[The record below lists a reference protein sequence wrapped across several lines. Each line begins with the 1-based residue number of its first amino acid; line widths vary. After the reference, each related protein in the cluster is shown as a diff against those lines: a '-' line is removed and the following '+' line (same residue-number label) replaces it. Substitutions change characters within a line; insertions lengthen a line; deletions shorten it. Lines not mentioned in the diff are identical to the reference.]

1 MKRLLLFVLIIMGF
15 CGRFA
20 SDAKRCPVAQVVV
33 EPVEPLLVRPVQDD
47 MQCRLWVDSV
57 LDRLSLKERVGQLF
71 IYTIAPHQDKSN
83 RELLRKVIEDYKVG
97 GLLFSGGLMQNQVV
111 LTNEAQRMADIP
123 LLITFDGEW
132 GLSMRLRDTP
142 AFPKNMVLGCIQN
155 DSLLYEYGCE
165 MARQCKELGV
175 QVNFAPVADVNINPK
190 NPVINTRS
198 FGEDPVNVANKVI
211 AYARGLED
219 GGVLSVAKHFP
230 GHGDTDVDSHKAL
243 PVLTFTRERLDS
255 VELYPFK
262 KVIEEGLG
270 GIMVGHLEVPAF
282 EKEPGLPSSLSRK
295 VVYDLL
301 MRELKFRGLVFTDAL
316 AMKGVSNNG
325 SLCLKAL
332 KAGHDL
338 LLVPRRIKEEVAAVL
353 AAVKRGE
360 LSEQAIEEKCR
371 KVLTYKY
378 ALGLNKKPMVRLS
391 GLDMRINTPYTRD
404 LIRRLNAAAITVL
417 SNPTEVLPLD
427 PDIKDVAVLNV
438 GTAAEIQPFIKQ
450 LSEYTHP
457 VEFRLEKDLSG
468 AGRKALRD
476 KLSKYKRIL
485 VCVTEQRLAAY
496 QSFFAEFTPDT
507 PVVYVFFIPGKQLLQ
522 IHQGISASKAVV
534 LAHSSDDEVQRQVA
548 KVLYADATADG
559 RLSDKIKVLVTQQPG
574 ESFLDK
580 MIALVEGATRKK
592 TPNEIAL
599 TILLAGFTLVFVIVC
614 ITLIPMADYTN
625 IDHPGTYISIAAI
638 LSLFVCLIPTTIGGL
653 LSAIGIAGMDR
664 ALRANVITKSGK
676 AVETAGDIDTLLLDK
691 TGTITIGNRKATKF
705 HPAPGIDEKV
715 FVEACLLS
723 SLSDETPEG
732 KSIIELGRENGHRM
746 RDLNTAGAH
755 MIKFTAET
763 KCSGVD
769 LQDGTQIRKGAF
781 DAIRRIVESAGNK
794 FPKEVEEVI
803 AAISGNGGTPL
814 VVCVNNVVLGVI
826 ELQDIIKPGIQERFE
841 RLRKMGVKTVM
852 VTGDNPLT
860 AKYIAEKAGVDD
872 FIAEAKPE
880 DKMEYIKKE
889 QQAGKLVAMMGDGTN
904 DAPALAQANVG
915 VAMNSGT
922 QAAKEAGN
930 MVDLDNDPTK
940 LIEIVEIGKQLLM
953 TRGTLTTFSIAND
966 VAKYFAIIPA
976 LFMVAI
982 PQLAPLN
989 IMGLH
994 SPETAILSA
1003 IIFNA
1008 VIIPI
1013 LIPLALRGVQYKPI
1027 GASAL
1032 LRRNLLIY
1040 GLGGVI
1046 APFIGIKLIDM
1057 FVSLFF

>member
-548 KVLYADATADG
+548 
-559 RLSDKIKVLVTQQPG
+559 IKVLQ
-574 ESFLDK
+574 
-580 MIALVEGATRKK
+580 
-592 TPNEIAL
+592 
-599 TILLAGFTLVFVIVC
+599 
-614 ITLIPMADYTN
+614 
-625 IDHPGTYISIAAI
+625 
-638 LSLFVCLIPTTIGGL
+638 
-653 LSAIGIAGMDR
+653 
-664 ALRANVITKSGK
+664 TK
-676 AVETAGDIDTLLLDK
+676 
-691 TGTITIGNRKATKF
+691 
-705 HPAPGIDEKV
+705 
-715 FVEACLLS
+715 
-723 SLSDETPEG
+723 
-732 KSIIELGRENGHRM
+732 
-746 RDLNTAGAH
+746 NT
-755 MIKFTAET
+755 
-763 KCSGVD
+763 
-769 LQDGTQIRKGAF
+769 
-781 DAIRRIVESAGNK
+781 
-794 FPKEVEEVI
+794 
-803 AAISGNGGTPL
+803 
-814 VVCVNNVVLGVI
+814 
-826 ELQDIIKPGIQERFE
+826 
-841 RLRKMGVKTVM
+841 LRKWKRV
-852 VTGDNPLT
+852 
-860 AKYIAEKAGVDD
+860 
-872 FIAEAKPE
+872 
-880 DKMEYIKKE
+880 
-889 QQAGKLVAMMGDGTN
+889 
-904 DAPALAQANVG
+904 
-915 VAMNSGT
+915 
-922 QAAKEAGN
+922 
-930 MVDLDNDPTK
+930 
-940 LIEIVEIGKQLLM
+940 
-953 TRGTLTTFSIAND
+953 
-966 VAKYFAIIPA
+966 
-976 LFMVAI
+976 
-982 PQLAPLN
+982 
-989 IMGLH
+989 
-994 SPETAILSA
+994 
-1003 IIFNA
+1003 
-1008 VIIPI
+1008 
-1013 LIPLALRGVQYKPI
+1013 
-1027 GASAL
+1027 
-1032 LRRNLLIY
+1032 
-1040 GLGGVI
+1040 
-1046 APFIGIKLIDM
+1046 
-1057 FVSLFF
+1057 